1 MKELID
7 IHTVLSTPEDM
18 EDNHD
23 NPDEAS
29 DTLNMILHAIYQSV
43 DDDIGTDTL
52 ERMLQKAWEYWHK
65 EQQLTDID
73 DDDLRDWVDQ
83 MLATWDDSDL
93 DSERS

>member
-29 DTLNMILHAIYQSV
+29 DALNMILHTIYQNV
-43 DDDIGTDTL
+43 DNDINITTL
-52 ERMLQKAWEYWHK
+52 ENMLQKAWEFWHK

-93 DSERS
+93 ELD

>member
-7 IHTVLSTPEDM
+7 IHTVLSTYEDM

-29 DTLNMILHAIYQSV
+29 DALNMILHTIYENV
-43 DDDIGTDTL
+43 DDDIDTTTL
-52 ERMLQKAWEYWHK
+52 EKMLQKAWEFWHK

-83 MLATWDDSDL
+83 MLATWDDSDPET
-93 DSERS
+93 D

>member
-29 DTLNMILHAIYQSV
+29 DALNMILHTIYQNV
-43 DDDIGTDTL
+43 NDDINIQTL
-52 ERMLQKAWEYWHK
+52 EAMLQKAWEFWHK

-93 DSERS
+93 EPD

>member
-29 DTLNMILHAIYQSV
+29 DALNMILHTIYQNV
-43 DDDIGTDTL
+43 NDDINIQTL
-52 ERMLQKAWEYWHK
+52 EAMLQKAWEFWHK

-93 DSERS
+93 ELD

>member
-23 NPDEAS
+23 NPGEAS
-29 DTLNMILHAIYQSV
+29 DALNMILHTIYQNV
-43 DDDIGTDTL
+43 NDDINIQTL
-52 ERMLQKAWEYWHK
+52 EAMLQKAWEFWHK

-93 DSERS
+93 EPD